1 MPELP
6 EVEVLK
12 RHLASL
18 LPGRVIR
25 QVQVFQTKVIR
36 PHGSRE
42 FDRLLRGARFEQVE
56 RRGKYLLFSLRS
68 PAGNP
73 VLLVGHLGMTGRM
86 YLVSSQARLPDH
98 AVVCLRLDRGRLVYE
113 DPRRFGRLSLDS
125 TSLARLGPEPLESQF
140 TARVLQQK
148 LAGSRQPIKVRL
160 MDQQVVA
167 GVGNIYASE
176 ALWRAGIS
184 PRKAAGRLSARE
196 YQRLWRALR
205 AVLREAISWGST
217 IPLDFAGRER
227 GEKLF
232 YYGVQRA
239 ASGYYHE
246 RLRVYDRHG
255 QPCQRCGA
263 HIRRMEQGGRST
275 FYCPVCQQ

>member
-1 MPELP
+1 
-6 EVEVLK
+6 
-12 RHLASL
+12 
-18 LPGRVIR
+18 
-25 QVQVFQTKVIR
+25 
-36 PHGSRE
+36 
-42 FDRLLRGARFEQVE
+42 
-56 RRGKYLLFSLRS
+56 
-68 PAGNP
+68 
-73 VLLVGHLGMTGRM
+73 M